1 MEAVKG
7 DSDGVQSD
15 DESIIEEPE
24 AAEAGPSRGEEGGNS
39 RGGELSDSSLRGRQI
54 SRSPPRSRNIS
65 PDSLAKM
72 TASLSVT
79 EIKKIVSLD
88 LSKRRA
94 REKEKYHSKR
104 NTQRVG
110 RPKGSKAKQ
119 DRRVKMDDVQY

>member
-15 DESIIEEPE
+15 DDEDESIIEEPV

-72 TASLSVT
+72 TASLS
-79 EIKKIVSLD
+79 IKKIVSLD

-94 REKEKYHSKR
+94 RQKEKYHSKR

-119 DRRVKMDDVQY
+119 DDRVKIDVQW

>member
-15 DESIIEEPE
+15 DDEDESIIEEPE
-24 AAEAGPSRGEEGGNS
+24 AAEAGPSRGEEGRNS

-54 SRSPPRSRNIS
+54 SRSPPRSRNVS

-72 TASLSVT
+72 TASLS
-79 EIKKIVSLD
+79 IKKIVSLD

-94 REKEKYHSKR
+94 RQKEKYHSKR

-119 DRRVKMDDVQY
+119 DDRVKIDVQW